1 MSVKEGADC
10 EITLHNV
17 QIESNQ
23 AAPVLTLTKGTHV
36 RLNCDGDSCFRGSS
50 GSGSSIRLASG
61 AIEVTGSGTEVLGIG
76 SYEGGVP
83 VSITDCAVLVS
94 IQAVAAVG
102 VGSMRGDTPVEMQN
116 LAITLKCAG
125 AAICGAGVLHGGK
138 AEVRGTNIA
147 MNTEMNG
154 RNIVCIGT
162 NGGTADCEIRNT
174 ELHLNCEG
182 GSVTG
187 VGNPN
192 GGGKVY
198 LRATSLT
205 GAFRTGSWLYT
216 GCSGSTARLEYVI
229 NDIKMNP

>member
-50 GSGSSIRLASG
+50 G
-61 AIEVTGSGTEVLGIG
+61 IG

-102 VGSMRGDTPVEMQN
+102 VGSMRGDTSVEMQN

-138 AEVRGTNIA
+138 AEVRDTNIA

-182 GSVTG
+182 GSVAG

-229 NDIKMNP
+229 NDIKLNP